1 MNGPLVKVA
10 FLLAVLLMAMSLALF
25 IFPDQVMILGSVAGV
40 VALAVVG
47 VLVYVLIKTRKG

>member
-10 FLLAVLLMAMSLALF
+10 FALAVLLMAMSVALF
-25 IFPDQVMILGSVAGV
+25 IFPDQVVILGSIAGV

-47 VLVYVLIKTRKG
+47 VLIYVMIKNRKG